1 MKLKLFAILVLAAVG
16 VGAVIFAA
24 GGIRAGSG
32 QTPQYLTATASVGDV
47 VQDASATGTVEASR
61 TYGLA
66 FGSAAHLIDDSSSSS
81 SNSTSSANGSS
92 TTWPVLSVSAKVG
105 ATVKMGD
112 VLAKADATDL
122 KVELAT
128 ATDQWL
134 AANLELD
141 TADEQLADAQDADNT
156 DAERQAQI
164 AVYNAKNQVAQAQQ
178 TREDLQAQIRHA
190 TLKAPIS
197 GVIVEVN
204 VVAGLDGPSG
214 DAIVIDSSALQVT
227 ADVVE
232 ADLPSLKVGQPATV
246 TVSAAD
252 ATLTGKVTSIAPA
265 AASTSGNSSVV
276 SYPIA
281 ISIQDTTGK
290 VRSGMSAD
298 VSITTA
304 SATNVLRV
312 PSTALAGANG
322 QYAVRTLDA
331 TGTVV
336 TRPVTVG
343 LITSSMAEIKDGLAE
358 GETVVTGV
366 ATAQTTTTGGF
377 GGFGVPG
384 GGLGGGGIRQGGQG
398 GQGTQG
404 QGTRGGGTTP

>member
-16 VGAVIFAA
+16 VGAIVFAT
-24 GGIRAGSG
+24 GGIRAGSA

-47 VQDASATGTVEASR
+47 VQDASATGTVGATR

-66 FGSAAHLIDDSSSSS
+66 FGSPAHLTGDSSS
-81 SNSTSSANGSS
+81 SNSSSAANGSS
-92 TTWPVLSVSAKVG
+92 STWRVLSVSARVG
-105 ATVKMGD
+105 AAVKKGQ

-122 KVELAT
+122 REQLTT
-128 ATDQWL
+128 ATDQWR
-134 AANLELD
+134 AANLQLD
-141 TADEQLADAQDADNT
+141 AAEDQLADAQDADDP

-164 AVYNAKNQVAQAQQ
+164 AVYNAEKQVVQAQQ
-178 TREDLQAQIRHA
+178 TRDDLQAQIRYA
-190 TLKAPIS
+190 SLRAPIA
-197 GVIVEVN
+197 GVITEVN
-204 VVAGLDGPSG
+204 VAPGLDAPSG
-214 DAIVIDSSALQVT
+214 EAIVLDSSALQVT

-232 ADLPSLKVGQPATV
+232 ADLPSLKLGQAATV

-252 ATLTGKVTSIAPA
+252 ATLTGKVTSIAPTA
-265 AASTSGNSSVV
+265 TASSGNSSVV
-276 SYPIA
+276 SYAIA
-281 ISIQDTTGK
+281 VSIQDTSGN

-312 PSTALAGANG
+312 PATALDGANG

-331 TGTVV
+331 TGSVV
-336 TRPVTVG
+336 ARPVTVG
-343 LITSSMAEIKDGLAE
+343 LVTSSMAEIKDGLTE

-384 GGLGGGGIRQGGQG
+384 GLGGGGGGVRPGGQG

-404 QGTRGGGTTP
+404 GGTTR